1 MSVLRLP
8 LTRSYCRRQ
17 QYNNAMVFFDTL
29 ANQEWIVESYVPSA
43 HKNYLLHQ
51 RDDHQHEATVLEEEL
66 RSGSLITN
74 IESIRASIEP
84 VSCLKDIFS
93 ERCV

>member
-1 MSVLRLP
+1 MSVLCLP
-8 LTRSYCRRQ
+8 LMRSYCRRQ
-17 QYNNAMVFFDTL
+17 QYNNAIVFFDTL

>member
-1 MSVLRLP
+1 MSVLRLS
-8 LTRSYCRRQ
+8 LTLSYCRRQ

-74 IESIRASIEP
+74 IETIRASIEP